1 MLGLRKTQASFGLS
15 LDEVPDAFPPGPG
28 EVVIQ
33 VEAAGICGS
42 DVHAY
47 EWTGGYEFM
56 VPKLPL
62 VITITMQLN
71 SVQNQ

>member
-1 MLGLRKTQASFGLS
+1 M
-15 LDEVPDAFPPGPG
+15 PDAPPPGPG
-28 EVVIQ
+28 DVVVE

-62 VITITMQLN
+62 TMGHEFAGRVCR
-71 SVQNQ
+71 SGTGSAWPKAAGSP